1 MRFVKALAVIIPLV
15 AATLALVFTVRPSL
29 KPCVGA
35 SDAEFTGV
43 PVFPHVRFRDHLF
56 RSGASRAEM
65 RSEPNILGAEVR
77 FSYKTDDLRG
87 ETLPIT
93 WSLVSIEK
101 DGTLGA
107 VVPGQD
113 RALAMLVTPD
123 SCSGT
128 GGKDLF
134 VPVPDK
140 RKRYRVVLELYREQ
154 NLQDTARPGG
164 DADLQR
170 LARTI
175 FAVPLAAWARR
186 GDTASSHPAP
196 RRAA

>member
-1 MRFVKALAVIIPLV
+1 MPMRIVKALAVIIPLV

-35 SDAEFTGV
+35 SGAEFTGV

-56 RSGASRAEM
+56 RSGASGAEILH
-65 RSEPNILGAEVR
+65 EPNILGAEVR

-87 ETLPIT
+87 AKLPIT

-107 VVPGQD
+107 VVRGQD

-134 VPVPDK
+134 VPTPDK

-154 NLQDTARPGG
+154 NLQD
-164 DADLQR
+164 R
-170 LARTI
+170 LALEETPI
-175 FAVPLAAWARR
+175 FS
-186 GDTASSHPAP
+186 G
-196 RRAA
+196 

>member
-15 AATLALVFTVRPSL
+15 VASLGLVFSLRPSL

-35 SDAEFTGV
+35 TDAAFTGV

-56 RSGASRAEM
+56 RSGASRKEIL
-65 RSEPNILGAEVR
+65 SEPDILGAEVR

-87 ETLPIT
+87 AKLPIT

-107 VVPGQD
+107 VVRGQD
-113 RALAMLVTPD
+113 RALAMLVSPD
-123 SCSGT
+123 SCSET

-134 VPVPDK
+134 VPIPDK

-154 NLQDTARPGG
+154 GLRD
-164 DADLQR
+164 R
-170 LARTI
+170 LALEETPI
-175 FAVPLAAWARR
+175 FS
-186 GDTASSHPAP
+186 G
-196 RRAA
+196 

>member
-15 AATLALVFTVRPSL
+15 VATLGLVFTLRPSL

-56 RSGASRAEM
+56 RSGASRKEIL
-65 RSEPNILGAEVR
+65 SEPNVLGAEVR

-87 ETLPIT
+87 KKLPVT
-93 WSLVSIEK
+93 WTLVSIEK

-123 SCSGT
+123 SCSDT

-134 VPVPDK
+134 VPIPDK
-140 RKRYRVVLELYREQ
+140 RKRYRVVLELYSTR
-154 NLQDTARPGG
+154 NFG
-164 DADLQR
+164 DR
-170 LARTI
+170 LALEETPI
-175 FAVPLAAWARR
+175 FS
-186 GDTASSHPAP
+186 G
-196 RRAA
+196 

>member
-1 MRFVKALAVIIPLV
+1 MRIIKALGVIVPLL
-15 AATLALVFTVRPSL
+15 AATLALVFTIRPSL
-29 KPCVGA
+29 KPCVRA
-35 SDAEFTGV
+35 SGAEFTGV
-43 PVFPHVRFRDHLF
+43 PVFPHVPFRDHLF

-77 FSYKTDDLRG
+77 FSYRTDGLRG
-87 ETLPIT
+87 AKLPIT

-107 VVPGQD
+107 VVRGQD

-134 VPVPDK
+134 VPIPDR

-154 NLQDTARPGG
+154 NLQD
-164 DADLQR
+164 R
-170 LARTI
+170 LALEETPV
-175 FAVPLAAWARR
+175 FS
-186 GDTASSHPAP
+186 G
-196 RRAA
+196 